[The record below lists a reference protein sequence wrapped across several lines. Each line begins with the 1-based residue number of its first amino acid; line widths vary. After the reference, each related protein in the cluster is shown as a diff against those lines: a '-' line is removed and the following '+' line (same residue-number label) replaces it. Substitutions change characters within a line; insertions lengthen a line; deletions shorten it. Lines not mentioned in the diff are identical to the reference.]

1 MGKLSIET
9 HNNIDKNWDRV
20 YKDKM
25 INRTPGHKHSNDR
38 TGEESNNNNKT
49 HNRQDSIEKRN

>member
-9 HNNIDKNWDRV
+9 HNNIDKNSDRV

-25 INRTPGHKHSNDR
+25 INRTI
-38 TGEESNNNNKT
+38 EVT
-49 HNRQDSIEKRN
+49 HVLVDVSKSAKRIL